1 MDNQQQ
7 DPKPPR
13 ELLAD
18 EPSLPFISYRC
29 RPALDQL
36 RSAFAEA
43 QPLAILNG
51 GWASGASQL
60 IRSFLTG
67 IESDVVVAQ
76 ITEPGP
82 DAVLGMRQ
90 LLQSIGREP
99 KDMNLTDLEDMFTEF
114 LCVQKIRHQRTIVMI
129 EESQDNGEWALG
141 MVHRLAASE
150 IAEKSGLMVILSRRS
165 RLSEPPIATSLGT
178 ICDQIGQHISLSPFT
193 LAETTEYVR
202 WRIEAAPGVDI
213 SGVLDFH
220 AITLI
225 HELCSGVPDAVNTLV
240 CKSIRLAFAEDKAPV
255 TTDLVMKASKMLRLP
270 PMMQHQR
277 GEAGSA
283 LVEPK
288 RVVVDSD
295 SDPISVILTHNGN
308 TVIETTMDQP
318 VLTIGRSEE
327 NDLRINSKYVSR
339 QHAILVRHG
348 AEVFVTDLG
357 STNGTYVNSQRIQDP
372 VLIQRD
378 TIWVGGYR
386 IKFNNP
392 NARSS
397 TAPQGTGLNDT
408 VIINGL
414 KKMRDVL
421 GRKDRQ
427 ELPLPLALRQSAR
440 DSDGSLS

>member
-7 DPKPPR
+7 NPKPSR
-13 ELLAD
+13 ELLAE

-76 ITEPGP
+76 ISEPGP

-99 KDMNLTDLEDMFTEF
+99 KDMILTDLEDMFTEF
-114 LCVQKIRHQRTIVMI
+114 LCVQKIRHRRTIVLI
-129 EESQDNGEWALG
+129 EETQDNGEWALG
-141 MVHRLAASE
+141 MVHRLAESE
-150 IAEKSGLMVILSRRS
+150 IVEKSGLMVILSRRS
-165 RLSEPPIATSLGT
+165 RLSEPPIATSLGK
-178 ICDQIGQHISLSPFT
+178 ICDQVGQHISLSPFT
-193 LAETTEYVR
+193 LAETTEFIR
-202 WRIEAAPGVDI
+202 WRIEAVPAVDI
-213 SGVLDFH
+213 SGVLEFH

-288 RVVVDSD
+288 RIVVDSD

-308 TVIETTMDQP
+308 TLLETTMDRP

-327 NDLRINSKYVSR
+327 NDLCINSKYVSR
-339 QHAILVRHG
+339 QHAILERHG

-357 STNGTYVNSQRIQDP
+357 STNGTYVNSQPIQDS

-378 TIWVGGYR
+378 IISVGRCR
-386 IKFNNP
+386 IKFDNP
-392 NARSS
+392 NSLEN
-397 TAPQGTGLNDT
+397 TASQDTGLHH
-408 VIINGL
+408 VALVNGL
-414 KKMRDVL
+414 EKIRNVL
-421 GRKDRQ
+421 GRKEKR
-427 ELPLPLALRQSAR
+427 ELPLPHTFRRSTR
-440 DSDGSLS
+440 DSDGSPS